1 MRQEVTRAFTLLE
14 LIIAMFIVMLLLGLA
29 LTVTREIFSHEELR
43 QTERQIALFAKT
55 ARRYALREN
64 RSYELVLDER
74 WLELRPAEKII
85 DADDGEP
92 LRFELPQSVKLLVK
106 RWGADGWET
115 PSELV
120 WLFMPDGLCAPN
132 RIKLQQGAAWME
144 EMFNPL
150 TANRQDETWYLP

>member
-1 MRQEVTRAFTLLE
+1 MRPDVTRAFTLLE

-29 LTVTREIFSHEELR
+29 LAATREIFSHEELR

-74 WLELRPAEKII
+74 WLELRPAEKIV

-92 LRFELPQSVKLLVK
+92 LRFEIPQSVKLWVQ
-106 RWGADGWET
+106 RWGADGWES
-115 PSELV
+115 PRELA
-120 WLFMPDGLCAPN
+120 WMFMPDGLCAPN
-132 RIKLQQGAAWME
+132 WIRLRQGEAWME
-144 EMFNPL
+144 ERFNPL